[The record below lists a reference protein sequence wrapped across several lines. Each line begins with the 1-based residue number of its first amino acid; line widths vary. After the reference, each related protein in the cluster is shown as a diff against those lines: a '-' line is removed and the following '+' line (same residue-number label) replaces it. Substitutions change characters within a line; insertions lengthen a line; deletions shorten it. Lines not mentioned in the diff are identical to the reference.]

1 VSSVNPLVRCRIR
14 RANNNHYLS
23 GGIVMEGKRMISDP
37 MNVPVAGRRPASDD
51 TGAASAA
58 GGLRLAIHDP
68 QRDELTDRL
77 ALFVPHGPTSG
88 QRKAALRMF
97 RLYLFNESGR
107 MARHIQVEMGVEASF
122 LAYSFHGFPPLG
134 VESPGP
140 GMWKL
145 EKQSDDTFRC
155 FFEGG
160 ADFVCHAGKRRD
172 LGEVSIRVPHGE
184 ADGGPVP
191 LSIRYDIAAEE
202 HRGSGLLTVLLLAE
216 GTPADVYEDRSRLA
230 AIPPSPAPAPVFDQR
245 GWTVGTQVNVVGDYV
260 DQRAA
265 TVIVGD
271 GNVVGDHSRSRVVK
285 RDAPTGDAAPGR
297 SEREDQAGEIAS
309 LRHQLDQARE
319 NMRLIREREAE
330 YVLGT
335 DVPLQL
341 VKEKRRLGE
350 RIANLEAR
358 LADMG
363 AESD

>member
-1 VSSVNPLVRCRIR
+1 
-14 RANNNHYLS
+14 
-23 GGIVMEGKRMISDP
+23 
-37 MNVPVAGRRPASDD
+37 
-51 TGAASAA
+51 
-58 GGLRLAIHDP
+58 
-68 QRDELTDRL
+68 
-77 ALFVPHGPTSG
+77 
-88 QRKAALRMF
+88 
-97 RLYLFNESGR
+97 
-107 MARHIQVEMGVEASF
+107 MARHIQVEMGAEAGF

-134 VESPGP
+134 MESPGP
-140 GMWKL
+140 GRWKP

-160 ADFVCHAGKRRD
+160 SDFVCHAGRHRD
-172 LGEVSIRVPHGE
+172 LGWVSIRVPHGE

-216 GTPADVYEDRSRLA
+216 GTPADAYQDRSRSA
-230 AIPPSPAPAPVFDQR
+230 AIPPSSASAPVFDQR
-245 GWTVGTQVNVVGDYV
+245 GWTVGTQVNVAGDYV

-271 GNVVGDHSRSRVVK
+271 GNVVGDHSRSHVVK
-285 RDAPTGDAAPGR
+285 GYSPTDDATPEG
-297 SEREDQAGEIAS
+297 SEHEDQASEIVS
-309 LRHQLDQARE
+309 LRRQLAQARE
-319 NMRLIREREAE
+319 NMRLIKEREAE

-350 RIANLEAR
+350 RIADLEAR
-358 LADMG
+358 LTDMG